1 MAKSIQRAG
10 DNSKQLIISGDLNV
24 GVTIEEVNQLI
35 ELHVD
40 KAKSEFTLEALKSA
54 QEKIESFE
62 KKLAAEL
69 NQRGLLGNL
78 RSVGFQ
84 QNIFDASR
92 AVAASDSDDSE
103 DFLVKLLIERAK
115 DNKSQSV
122 KIAVSKAIQIADKL
136 DQSSLIGLTAE
147 WVLIFILPTFFDFD
161 FQWNVTRDL
170 QEPFIEA
177 GLPTNKRWQ
186 RDLESLDL
194 IKVEPSIMARSR
206 HQELMQRRFAP
217 FLVDGITNE
226 HIDAVKEELDKLN
239 KQLKNLIIPHPLLE
253 GYSMLNASTPE
264 EFSAKL
270 LAMGVSSEDSVVYTL
285 IYMHNFGSTNQIAV
299 DELKNKI
306 ADDKVYSEFGKWWDS
321 LSPDRFTSSGE
332 VIGFLNAKRYV
343 SFSADSVSAMFQD

>member
-147 WVLIFILPTFFDFD
+147 WVLIFILPTFLVLKHQSDTQETGTQEREKEWTGGEESYTLTEQDGTTTLTVAFD
-161 FQWNVTRDL
+161 VPP
-170 QEPFIEA
+170 E
-177 GLPTNKRWQ
+177 
-186 RDLESLDL
+186 LEEYFTVNYPKAL
-194 IKVEPSIMARSR
+194 ER
-206 HQELMQRRFAP
+206 
-217 FLVDGITNE
+217 
-226 HIDAVKEELDKLN
+226 VKELAE
-239 KQLKNLIIPHPLLE
+239 KQ
-253 GYSMLNASTPE
+253 
-264 EFSAKL
+264 
-270 LAMGVSSEDSVVYTL
+270 
-285 IYMHNFGSTNQIAV
+285 
-299 DELKNKI
+299 
-306 ADDKVYSEFGKWWDS
+306 
-321 LSPDRFTSSGE
+321 
-332 VIGFLNAKRYV
+332 
-343 SFSADSVSAMFQD
+343 